1 METVEIN
8 GFLIDEFN
16 QHGLEA
22 GKTQGICPLCSSSR
36 KPENR
41 KAKCASY
48 DWERGLGTCHNCD
61 STFQLHTYKR
71 KGKSTR
77 EYVKPD
83 TTGYVV
89 SEKIIN
95 WFAERGISEQT
106 LSELK
111 VREGK
116 EYMPQTGKLEN
127 AIQFNYY
134 MGMDLI
140 NIKYRDGRKNF
151 KLYKGAEKI
160 FYNINSVVNH
170 DWCVI
175 VEGEMDVLALHEAG
189 IKNVISVPNGATLNS
204 NNLDY
209 LDNCI
214 DYLDD
219 KEKIILAVD
228 ADEPGQ
234 ALRNEFIRRL
244 GAEVCYLVDFEGDKD
259 ANDYL
264 LKHGKEKLCDVINK
278 ATQVPLEG
286 VSTLRDLENDLLDFV
301 HNGFKPG
308 YQVGL
313 PNFDKIFST
322 YTSQFITVTGIPSS
336 GKSDFVDQM
345 CVGYNR
351 NYGWKTAFASPENK
365 PNYLHAHKLIRK
377 TWEGMPTKDDV
388 GTSKW
393 KQVTDHVNDNYF
405 FIDMDRY
412 TLDEV
417 LKKGGELV
425 KRKGIKCLV
434 IDPYNKVRDVNCKT
448 EDVNRYTMEYLTK
461 IEVFAK
467 KYDVLVFIVAHP
479 TKMYKDKDGQ
489 IEEPTMYNIKGG
501 GEWYDASYHGILVHR
516 DYEAKTVKAK
526 VLKVKFQNLG
536 ENGAEAHF
544 TWEPKSGSYIPLA
557 TKSGNAP
564 TEFWID
570 INIKGRINRS
580 PEPFHSTD
588 VWKQIYKYYK
598 YYYDKHRKSI

>member
-77 EYVKPD
+77 DYVKPD
-83 TTGYVV
+83 FDGHAA

-479 TKMYKDKDGQ
+479 TKMYKDKGGQ

-557 TKSGNAP
+557 A
-564 TEFWID
+564 D
-570 INIKGRINRS
+570 IAEDDAM
-580 PEPFHSTD
+580 PWE
-588 VWKQIYKYYK
+588 
-598 YYYDKHRKSI
+598 

>member
-22 GKTQGICPLCSSSR
+22 GKAQGTCPLCSSSR

-83 TTGYVV
+83 KTGHVA

-95 WFAERGISEQT
+95 WFAERGISQDT
-106 LSELK
+106 LQELK
-111 VREGK
+111 IREGK

-264 LKHGKEKLCDVINK
+264 IKHGKEKLCDVINK

-557 TKSGNAP
+557 TDMAADEAMP
-564 TEFWID
+564 WE
-570 INIKGRINRS
+570 
-580 PEPFHSTD
+580 
-588 VWKQIYKYYK
+588 
-598 YYYDKHRKSI
+598 

>member
-61 STFQLHTYKR
+61 SSFQLHTYKR

-95 WFAERGISEQT
+95 WFAERGISQNT
-106 LSELK
+106 LQELR

-116 EYMPQTGKLEN
+116 EYMPQTSKLEN

-313 PNFDKIFST
+313 ENFDKIFST

-393 KQVTDHVNDNYF
+393 KQVTDHINDNYF

-412 TLDEV
+412 TLDDV

-434 IDPYNKVRDVNCKT
+434 IDPYNKVRDTNCKT

-516 DYEAKTVKAK
+516 DYDAKTVKAK

-544 TWEPKSGSYIPLA
+544 TWEPKSGSYIPL
-557 TKSGNAP
+557 P
-564 TEFWID
+564 TDMAADESMPW
-570 INIKGRINRS
+570 
-580 PEPFHSTD
+580 E
-588 VWKQIYKYYK
+588 
-598 YYYDKHRKSI
+598 